1 MSAESTNQSVSRN
14 DIVDRLYMQGIG
26 NRRDKTVGAMCKDM
40 RVALRVNLMRELN
53 VDEEKAA
60 ELSRNKVVR
69 D

>member
-1 MSAESTNQSVSRN
+1 
-14 DIVDRLYMQGIG
+14 MQGIG